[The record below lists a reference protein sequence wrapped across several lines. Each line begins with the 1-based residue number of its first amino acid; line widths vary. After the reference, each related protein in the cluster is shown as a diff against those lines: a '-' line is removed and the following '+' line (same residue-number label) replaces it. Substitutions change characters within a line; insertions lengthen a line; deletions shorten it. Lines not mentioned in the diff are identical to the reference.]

1 MSGQSKY
8 RDLWQQHY
16 DQSEAIIFVIDSSD
30 TIRMQVAKNELEEL
44 LSNKGLIER
53 EVPILF
59 FANKQD
65 LGMAQSA
72 SEISNTLE
80 LHDITDRSWKI

>member
-1 MSGQSKY
+1 
-8 RDLWQQHY
+8 
-16 DQSEAIIFVIDSSD
+16 
-30 TIRMQVAKNELEEL
+30 MQVAKNELEEL
-44 LSNKGLIER
+44 LSNRGLIER

-65 LGMAQSA
+65 LGMAQTA

-80 LHDITDRSWKI
+80 LHDITDRSWKIQACSAKSGEGVEDGMNWLTEKI